1 MTITGEEIIHRYC
14 MGMLNPSPDY
24 YAGRGNNVRDLNS
37 SILELL
43 YGGIKTEV
51 GPESAKMF
59 VNMVKNLKN
68 TNAQNFL
75 LEYYRMERKG
85 WRWSEPVMKVRVKT
99 DTAAVE
105 DAAPRPVKKP
115 AETLTSNGV
124 EYNLDGTPVVKR
136 GFVEI
141 ANAFLRSG
149 SLFGHDK
156 TITGDFLAR
165 HKDEVEKSAIVSSF
179 GGG

>member
-14 MGMLNPSPDY
+14 MGMLNPSPEY

-43 YGGIKTEV
+43 YGGIKTEIGV
-51 GPESAKMF
+51 DNAKMF

-75 LEYYRMERKG
+75 MEYYRMERKG

-105 DAAPRPVKKP
+105 IAPVPVKS
-115 AETLTSNGV
+115 AETLTSDGV
-124 EYNLDGTPVVKR
+124 EYNLDGTPVVKKR

-156 TITGDFLAR
+156 AITADFLER
-165 HKDEVEKSAIVSSF
+165 HKAEVEKSAIVSSF
-179 GGG
+179 GG

>member
-24 YAGRGNNVRDLNS
+24 YAGRGNNMRDLNS

-43 YGGIKTEV
+43 YGGIKTEI
-51 GPESAKMF
+51 GADSAKMF

-75 LEYYRMERKG
+75 IEYYRMERKG

-99 DTAAVE
+99 DTAAV
-105 DAAPRPVKKP
+105 DVAPAPAKP
-115 AETLTSNGV
+115 AAETLTSGGV
-124 EYNLDGTPVVKR
+124 EYHPDGTPVVKKR
-136 GFVEI
+136 FVEI

-156 TITGDFLAR
+156 AITADFLSGTR
-165 HKDEVEKSAIVSSF
+165 QKWKNPPS
-179 GGG
+179 

>member
-1 MTITGEEIIHRYC
+1 MTISGEEIIHRYC

-43 YGGIKTEV
+43 YGGIKTEISA
-51 GPESAKMF
+51 ESAKMF

-99 DTAAVE
+99 DTTAVE
-105 DAAPRPVKKP
+105 PVKKTANP
-115 AETLTSNGV
+115 VETLTSGGV
-124 EYNLDGTPVVKR
+124 EYNPDGTPVVKR

-156 TITGDFLAR
+156 AITGDFLKR
-165 HKDEVEKSAIVSSF
+165 HKDEVEKSAFVSSF
-179 GGG
+179 GG